1 MSWREHSVSA
11 LLALGGAGLFS
22 LCFGRQPSVWL
33 PWVALVPLT
42 VLLGRRRGMLWGA
55 LHAVAMWLGSMYWIT
70 ATLQSYG
77 GLPPALAW
85 TAQGLLALYLG
96 FDQVV
101 FVYFGRRIWRRG
113 GLAPLWA
120 LPALWV
126 ILEWLRGV
134 AFGRFPWNLAAYAWI
149 DVAGALPLA
158 AWIGAFGVSFL
169 LVFVNVSIALA
180 WNRRRW
186 DIAAAGVL
194 TALTL
199 LILAGRFSHGED
211 HVIPSA
217 PLRGDATAGREVRVI
232 QPDTPIVNT
241 WEESW
246 DNYGR
251 LIAMSEA
258 ECQRPSEQGIV
269 APEARKR
276 NMDAPEA
283 RRRNTLLVWPESAAW
298 PHSYGSSERLRADV
312 ARLAARGCDVLL
324 SSQVNDGEKVFNSAL
339 MVSSAGPAGSY
350 SKRKLVPWGEY
361 IPLKN
366 VLPFM
371 GKVARAAGDFTP
383 GSGLG
388 LLPWNDERLAPA
400 ICYEVIFGGAM
411 AEQVRAGATLL
422 VTITNDAW
430 YGDTWAPYQHFRAAR
445 FRAAE
450 NRRPLIR
457 AALTGISGLI
467 DRRGQVTG
475 RLGVGERGVLRGR
488 LAGSRDLS
496 PYSRAPWL
504 VPVVS
509 ALLAAFGVARS
520 WVVAPGH
527 PRSAH
532 RCR

>member
-1 MSWREHSVSA
+1 MSSRWREHLPSA
-11 LLALGGAGLFS
+11 LLAFGGAGLWS
-22 LCFGRQPSVWL
+22 LCFGRQPSIWL
-33 PWVALVPLT
+33 PWVALVPLIL
-42 VLLGRRRGMLWGA
+42 LLGRRKALLWGIVY
-55 LHAVAMWLGSMYWIT
+55 AVAMWLGSMYWIA
-70 ATLQSYG
+70 ATLESYG
-77 GLPPALAW
+77 GLTPPLAW
-85 TAQGLLALYLG
+85 TAQWLLAFYLG

-101 FVYFGRRIWRRG
+101 FVYFGGWIWRRG

-126 ILEWLRGV
+126 TLEWLRGV

-169 LVFVNVSIALA
+169 LVFANVSIALG
-180 WNRRRW
+180 WSRRRP
-186 DIAAAGVL
+186 DVATAGVL
-194 TALTL
+194 AALTL
-199 LILAGRFSHGED
+199 LILAGRFSHGDD
-211 HVIPSA
+211 HPA
-217 PLRGDATAGREVRVI
+217 PYAAGREVRVI
-232 QPDTPIVNT
+232 QPDAPIVTT

-246 DNYGR
+246 DNYHR

-258 ECQRPSEQGIV
+258 ECRQ
-269 APEARKR
+269 AP
-276 NMDAPEA
+276 PPG
-283 RRRNTLLVWPESAAW
+283 RRTLLVWPESAAW
-298 PHSYGSSERLRADV
+298 PHSHATSERLRADV
-312 ARLAARGCDVLL
+312 ARLAERGCDVLL
-324 SSQVNDGEKVFNSAL
+324 SSQTGAGDRVFNSAL
-339 MVSSAGPAGSY
+339 MVSSDGPVASY
-350 SKRKLVPWGEY
+350 SKRQLVPWGEY
-361 IPLKN
+361 IPLKD

-383 GSGLG
+383 GTDLG
-388 LLPWNDERLAPA
+388 LMPWNDERLAPA

-467 DRRGQVTG
+467 DRRGRVTG
-475 RLGVGERGVLRGR
+475 RLDVGERGVLRAR
-488 LAGSRDLS
+488 LAGYRDLS

-504 VPVVS
+504 VPLTS
-509 ALLAAFGVARS
+509 ALLAIFGLVLS
-520 WVVAPGH
+520 S
-527 PRSAH
+527 RSAH
-532 RCR
+532 

>member
-1 MSWREHSVSA
+1 MSIAWREHSISA
-11 LLALGGAGLFS
+11 LLALGGAALFS
-22 LCFGRQPSVWL
+22 FCFDRQPSMWL
-33 PWVALVPLT
+33 PWVAWVPL
-42 VLLGRRRGMLWGA
+42 VLLLGRRKAVLWGI
-55 LHAVAMWLGSMYWIT
+55 VYGMGIWLGSMYWIA
-70 ATLQSYG
+70 ATLESFG
-77 GLPPALAW
+77 GLSPSLAW
-85 TAQGLLALYLG
+85 TAQVLLGFYLG

-126 ILEWLRGV
+126 TLEWLRGV

-169 LVFVNVSIALA
+169 LIFTNVSIALA
-180 WNRRRW
+180 WSRRRPET
-186 DIAAAGVL
+186 AATGVL
-194 TALTL
+194 VALTL

-211 HVIPSA
+211 YREAGGEVRRAS
-217 PLRGDATAGREVRVI
+217 GREIRVI
-232 QPDTPIVNT
+232 QPNSPIVST
-241 WEESW
+241 WEDSW
-246 DNYGR
+246 GNYRR

-258 ECQRPSEQGIV
+258 ECESSPSG
-269 APEARKR
+269 PR
-276 NMDAPEA
+276 
-283 RRRNTLLVWPESAAW
+283 TLLVWPESAAW
-298 PHSYGSSERLRADV
+298 PHSHGSSERLREDV
-312 ARLAARGCDVLL
+312 ARLAERGCDVLL
-324 SSQVNDGEKVFNSAL
+324 SSQTGGGERVLNSAL
-339 MVSSAGPAGSY
+339 MVSDAGPVGSY

-361 IPLKN
+361 IPLKD

-371 GKVARAAGDFTP
+371 GRVARAAGDFTP
-383 GSGLG
+383 GTDLG
-388 LLPWNDERLAPA
+388 LMPWGEERLAPA
-400 ICYEVIFGGAM
+400 ICYEVIFGGAV

-467 DRRGQVTG
+467 DRRGNVTG
-475 RLGVGERGVLRGR
+475 RLAVGERGVLRAR

-496 PYSRAPWL
+496 PYSRTSWL
-504 VPVVS
+504 VPLLS
-509 ALLAAFGVARS
+509 ALLAALAVARS
-520 WVVAPGH
+520 W
-527 PRSAH
+527 R
-532 RCR
+532 RKI